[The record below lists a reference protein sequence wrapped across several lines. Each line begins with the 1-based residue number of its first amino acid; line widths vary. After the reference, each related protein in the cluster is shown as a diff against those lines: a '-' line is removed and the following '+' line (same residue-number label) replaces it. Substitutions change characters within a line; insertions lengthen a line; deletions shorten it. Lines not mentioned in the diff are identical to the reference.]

1 MISAS
6 SINSKNFLKSEPMR
20 RSQNFQSDAFCW
32 ITFTTSFCIL
42 HSRNAP
48 FLFLLLSRAVGKRT
62 RQLKEA
68 LLREKFL
75 NQETKTAQERMMA
88 LQRAGVVGQVSGLLA
103 HELNQP
109 LGSLNLYARSLI
121 RAADLQKLTNEKLI
135 EVLDEIRK
143 RRLRPA
149 KLFNE

>member
-1 MISAS
+1 M
-6 SINSKNFLKSEPMR
+6 
-20 RSQNFQSDAFCW
+20 
-32 ITFTTSFCIL
+32 
-42 HSRNAP
+42 
-48 FLFLLLSRAVGKRT
+48 LLSYSYFLSRAVEKRT

-68 LLREKFL
+68 LLREKIL

-121 RAADLQKLTNEKLI
+121 
-135 EVLDEIRK
+135 
-143 RRLRPA
+143 
-149 KLFNE
+149 